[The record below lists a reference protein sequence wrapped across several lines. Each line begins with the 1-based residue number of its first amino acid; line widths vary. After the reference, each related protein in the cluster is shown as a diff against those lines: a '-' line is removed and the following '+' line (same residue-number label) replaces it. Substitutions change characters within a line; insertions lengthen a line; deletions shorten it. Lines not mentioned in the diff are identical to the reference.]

1 MLVSLKTEEK
11 REYRFCCI
19 LLICRKIKIDILK
32 RTAGVLIMKQ
42 RIVIVEDEENIRE
55 ICKRYLE
62 REGYEVFTAEN
73 GAEGWEAF
81 QQYQP
86 DLMILDLMM
95 PRKDG
100 WELCEEIR
108 QQSNVP
114 IIMLTARGEE
124 RDRILGLTIGADDY
138 VTKPFSPREL
148 VLRVQIILRRGS
160 QPVVQTKEPELEGIE
175 FPDLEIYPAK
185 RSVFVCGHEIEL
197 TVKEF
202 EVLYTMAK
210 HPKQVF
216 SRSQL
221 LEQIWEFEY
230 EGCTNTVTV
239 LMSRLREKLDKHTTK
254 NRWIHTV
261 WGIGYRFDPNGG
273 NET

>member
-1 MLVSLKTEEK
+1 MKT
-11 REYRFCCI
+11 
-19 LLICRKIKIDILK
+19 KIAII
-32 RTAGVLIMKQ
+32 
-42 RIVIVEDEENIRE
+42 EDEDNIRE

-62 REGYEVFTAEN
+62 REGYEVYTAVN
-73 GAEGWEAF
+73 GAEGWNIF
-81 QQYQP
+81 QQFQP
-86 DLMILDLMM
+86 DLIILDLMM
-95 PRKDG
+95 PEKDG

-108 QQSNVP
+108 QHSNVP

-124 RDRILGLTIGADDY
+124 RERILGLTMGADDY

-160 QPVVQTKEPELEGIE
+160 QVTIQGIEPTSGMIE
-175 FPDLEIYPAK
+175 FPDLKIDPTK
-185 RSVFVCGHEIEL
+185 RSVFVCQYEIEL

-202 EVLYTMAK
+202 EVLYLMAK

-221 LEQIWEFEY
+221 LEQIWGFEY
-230 EGCTNTVTV
+230 EGCTNAVTV
-239 LMSRLREKLDKHTTK
+239 LMSRLREKLEKHTTK

-261 WGIGYRFDPNGG
+261 WGIGYCFEPDGG
-273 NET
+273 NDK

>member
-1 MLVSLKTEEK
+1 MDTGKNLSFINEGTEET
-11 REYRFCCI
+11 EC
-19 LLICRKIKIDILK
+19 
-32 RTAGVLIMKQ
+32 MKT
-42 RIVIVEDEENIRE
+42 RIAIIEDEDNIRE

-62 REGYEVFTAEN
+62 REGYEVYTAVN
-73 GAEGWEAF
+73 GTAGWNVF

-86 DLMILDLMM
+86 DLIILDLMM
-95 PRKDG
+95 PEKDG

-108 QQSNVP
+108 QHSNVP

-124 RDRILGLTIGADDY
+124 RERILGLTMGADDY

-160 QPVVQTKEPELEGIE
+160 QVTIQGIE
-175 FPDLEIYPAK
+175 PASGMIEFLDLKIDPTK
-185 RSVFVCGHEIEL
+185 RRVFVGRYEIEL
-197 TVKEF
+197 TMKEF
-202 EVLYTMAK
+202 DVLYLMAK

-221 LEQIWEFEY
+221 LERIWGFEY

-239 LMSRLREKLDKHTTK
+239 LMSRLREKLEKHATK

-261 WGIGYRFDPNGG
+261 WGIGYCFESDGG
-273 NET
+273 NDK

>member
-1 MLVSLKTEEK
+1 
-11 REYRFCCI
+11 
-19 LLICRKIKIDILK
+19 
-32 RTAGVLIMKQ
+32 MKK
-42 RIVIVEDEENIRE
+42 RIVIIEDEDNIRE

-62 REGYEVFTAEN
+62 REGYEVYTAVN
-73 GAEGWEAF
+73 GIEGWNVF

-86 DLMILDLMM
+86 DLIILDLMM
-95 PRKDG
+95 PKKDG

-108 QQSNVP
+108 QYSNVP

-124 RDRILGLTIGADDY
+124 RDRILGLTMGADDY

-148 VLRVQIILRRGS
+148 VLRVQIILRRGN
-160 QPVVQTKEPELEGIE
+160 QATIQEKEPVSEMIE
-175 FPDLEIYPAK
+175 FLDLKIDPTK
-185 RSVFVCGHEIEL
+185 RRVFVCGHEIEL

-202 EVLYTMAK
+202 EVLYIMAK

-221 LEQIWEFEY
+221 LEQIWNFEY
-230 EGCTNTVTV
+230 EGCTNAVTV
-239 LMSRLREKLDKHTTK
+239 LMSRLREKLEKHTTK

-261 WGIGYRFDPNGG
+261 WGIGYRFEPDGG

>member
-1 MLVSLKTEEK
+1 
-11 REYRFCCI
+11 
-19 LLICRKIKIDILK
+19 
-32 RTAGVLIMKQ
+32 MKK
-42 RIVIVEDEENIRE
+42 RIVIIEDEDNIRE

-62 REGYEVFTAEN
+62 REGYEVYTAVN
-73 GAEGWEAF
+73 GTEGWNAF

-86 DLMILDLMM
+86 DLIILDLMM
-95 PRKDG
+95 PKKDG

-108 QQSNVP
+108 QYSNVP

-124 RDRILGLTIGADDY
+124 RDRILGLTMGADDY

-148 VLRVQIILRRGS
+148 VLRVQIILRRGN
-160 QPVVQTKEPELEGIE
+160 QATIQEKEPVSEMIE
-175 FPDLEIYPAK
+175 FLDLKIDPTK
-185 RSVFVCGHEIEL
+185 RRVFVCGHEIEL

-202 EVLYTMAK
+202 EVLYIMAK

-221 LEQIWEFEY
+221 LEQIWNFEY
-230 EGCTNTVTV
+230 EGCTNAVTV
-239 LMSRLREKLDKHTTK
+239 LMSRLREKLEKHTTK

-261 WGIGYRFDPNGG
+261 WGIGYRFEPDGG

>member
-1 MLVSLKTEEK
+1 MGKNLSFINEGTEET
-11 REYRFCCI
+11 EC
-19 LLICRKIKIDILK
+19 
-32 RTAGVLIMKQ
+32 MKT
-42 RIVIVEDEENIRE
+42 RIAIIEDEDNIRE

-62 REGYEVFTAEN
+62 REGYEVYTAVN
-73 GAEGWEAF
+73 GTEGWNVF

-86 DLMILDLMM
+86 DLIILDLMM
-95 PRKDG
+95 PEKDG

-108 QQSNVP
+108 QHSNVP

-124 RDRILGLTIGADDY
+124 RERILGLTMGADDY

-160 QPVVQTKEPELEGIE
+160 QVTIQGIE
-175 FPDLEIYPAK
+175 PASGMIEFLDLKIDPTK
-185 RSVFVCGHEIEL
+185 RRVFVGRYEIEL
-197 TVKEF
+197 TMKEF
-202 EVLYTMAK
+202 DVLYLMAK

-221 LEQIWEFEY
+221 LERIWGFEY

-239 LMSRLREKLDKHTTK
+239 LMSRLREKLEKHATK

-261 WGIGYRFDPNGG
+261 WGIGYCFESDGG
-273 NET
+273 NDK

>member
-1 MLVSLKTEEK
+1 MKK
-11 REYRFCCI
+11 RI
-19 LLICRKIKIDILK
+19 AII
-32 RTAGVLIMKQ
+32 
-42 RIVIVEDEENIRE
+42 EDEDNIRE

-62 REGYEVFTAEN
+62 REGYEVYTAVN
-73 GAEGWEAF
+73 GIEGWSIF

-86 DLMILDLMM
+86 DLIILDLMM
-95 PRKDG
+95 PKKDG

-114 IIMLTARGEE
+114 IIMLTARTEE
-124 RDRILGLTIGADDY
+124 RNRILGLTMGADDY

-148 VLRVQIILRRGS
+148 VLRVQIILRRGN
-160 QPVVQTKEPELEGIE
+160 QTTIETKEPVSEVIK
-175 FPDLEIYPAK
+175 FRDLEIYPTK
-185 RSVFVCGHEIEL
+185 RCVLVCGCEVEL
-197 TVKEF
+197 TNKEF
-202 EVLYTMAK
+202 EVLYIMST

-239 LMSRLREKLDKHTTK
+239 LMSRLREKLEKHSTK

-261 WGIGYRFDPNGG
+261 WGIGYSFDSNGG

>member
-1 MLVSLKTEEK
+1 MT
-11 REYRFCCI
+11 
-19 LLICRKIKIDILK
+19 
-32 RTAGVLIMKQ
+32 T
-42 RIVIVEDEENIRE
+42 RIAIIEDEDNIRE

-62 REGYEVFTAEN
+62 SEGYEVYTAEN
-73 GAEGWEAF
+73 GEEGWNVF

-86 DLMILDLMM
+86 DLIVLDLMM
-95 PRKDG
+95 PKKDG

-108 QQSNVP
+108 QHSNVP
-114 IIMLTARGEE
+114 IIILTARAEE

-148 VLRVQIILRRGS
+148 VLRVQILLRRGN
-160 QPVVQTKEPELEGIE
+160 QATIQMQEPVSEIIRFQ
-175 FPDLEIYPAK
+175 DLDIHPAK
-185 RSVFVCGHEIEL
+185 RRVFVCGHEIEL

-202 EVLYTMAK
+202 EVLHIMAK
-210 HPKQVF
+210 HPRQVF

-221 LEQIWEFEY
+221 LEQIWDFEY

-239 LMSRLREKLDKHTTK
+239 LVSRLREKLEKHTTK

-261 WGIGYRFDPNGG
+261 WGIGYRFDPDGG
-273 NET
+273 NEL

>member
-1 MLVSLKTEEK
+1 MT
-11 REYRFCCI
+11 
-19 LLICRKIKIDILK
+19 
-32 RTAGVLIMKQ
+32 T
-42 RIVIVEDEENIRE
+42 RIAIIEDEDNIRE

-62 REGYEVFTAEN
+62 SEGYEVYTAEN
-73 GAEGWEAF
+73 GEEGWNLF

-86 DLMILDLMM
+86 DLIVLDLMM
-95 PRKDG
+95 PKKDG

-108 QQSNVP
+108 QHSNVP
-114 IIMLTARGEE
+114 IIILTARAEE

-148 VLRVQIILRRGS
+148 VLRVQILLRRGN
-160 QPVVQTKEPELEGIE
+160 QATIQMQEPVSEIMIFQ
-175 FPDLEIYPAK
+175 DLDIHPAK
-185 RSVFVCGHEIEL
+185 RRVFVCGHEIEL

-202 EVLYTMAK
+202 EVLHIMAK

-221 LEQIWEFEY
+221 LEQIWDFEY

-239 LMSRLREKLDKHTTK
+239 LVSRLREKLEKHTTK

-261 WGIGYRFDPNGG
+261 WGIGYRFDPDGG
-273 NET
+273 NEL

>member
-1 MLVSLKTEEK
+1 VDTGKNLSFINEGTEET
-11 REYRFCCI
+11 EC
-19 LLICRKIKIDILK
+19 
-32 RTAGVLIMKQ
+32 MKT
-42 RIVIVEDEENIRE
+42 RIAIIEDEDNIRE

-62 REGYEVFTAEN
+62 REGYEVYTAVN
-73 GAEGWEAF
+73 GTAGWNVF

-86 DLMILDLMM
+86 DLIILDLMM
-95 PRKDG
+95 PEKDG

-108 QQSNVP
+108 QHSNVP

-124 RDRILGLTIGADDY
+124 RERILGLTMGADDY

-160 QPVVQTKEPELEGIE
+160 QVTIQGIE
-175 FPDLEIYPAK
+175 PASGMIEFLDLKIDPTK
-185 RSVFVCGHEIEL
+185 RRVFVGRYEIEL
-197 TVKEF
+197 TMKEF
-202 EVLYTMAK
+202 DVLYLMAK

-221 LEQIWEFEY
+221 LERIWGFEY

-239 LMSRLREKLDKHTTK
+239 LMSRLREKLEKHATK

-261 WGIGYRFDPNGG
+261 WGIGYCFESDGG
-273 NET
+273 NDK

>member
-1 MLVSLKTEEK
+1 
-11 REYRFCCI
+11 
-19 LLICRKIKIDILK
+19 
-32 RTAGVLIMKQ
+32 MKK
-42 RIVIVEDEENIRE
+42 RIVIIEDEDNIRD

-62 REGYEVFTAEN
+62 REGYEVYTAEN
-73 GAEGWEAF
+73 GTEGWNVF

-86 DLMILDLMM
+86 DLIILDLMM
-95 PRKDG
+95 PKKDG

-108 QQSNVP
+108 QYSNIP

-124 RDRILGLTIGADDY
+124 RDRILGLTMGADDY

-148 VLRVQIILRRGS
+148 VLRVQIILRRGN
-160 QPVVQTKEPELEGIE
+160 QATIQAKEPVSEMIE
-175 FPDLEIYPAK
+175 FLDLKIDPTK
-185 RSVFVCGHEIEL
+185 RRVFVCGHEIEL

-202 EVLYTMAK
+202 EVLYLMAK

-221 LEQIWEFEY
+221 LEQIWNFEY
-230 EGCTNTVTV
+230 EGCTNAVTV
-239 LMSRLREKLDKHTTK
+239 LMSRLREKLEKHTTK

-261 WGIGYRFDPNGG
+261 WGIGYRFEPDGG

>member
-1 MLVSLKTEEK
+1 MT
-11 REYRFCCI
+11 
-19 LLICRKIKIDILK
+19 
-32 RTAGVLIMKQ
+32 T
-42 RIVIVEDEENIRE
+42 RIAIIEDEDNIRE

-62 REGYEVFTAEN
+62 SEGYEVYTAEN
-73 GAEGWEAF
+73 GEEGWNLF

-86 DLMILDLMM
+86 DLIVLDLMM
-95 PRKDG
+95 PKKDG

-108 QQSNVP
+108 QHSNVP
-114 IIMLTARGEE
+114 IIILTARAEE

-148 VLRVQIILRRGS
+148 VLRVQILLRRGN
-160 QPVVQTKEPELEGIE
+160 QATIQMQEPVSEIMRFQ
-175 FPDLEIYPAK
+175 DLDIHPAK
-185 RSVFVCGHEIEL
+185 RRVFVCGHEIEL

-202 EVLYTMAK
+202 EVLHIMAK

-221 LEQIWEFEY
+221 LEQIWDFEY

-239 LMSRLREKLDKHTTK
+239 LVSRLREKLEKHTTK

-261 WGIGYRFDPNGG
+261 WGIGYRFDPDGG
-273 NET
+273 NEL